1 MRCVDEGRLRAY
13 LDGEL
18 GTAEQERVA
27 HHLSGCAPCDRRVA
41 ALRGTAAAVSGA
53 LERWMPEGGAVDSHE
68 ALILFRARLGRSERT
83 MDARPGQRPDA
94 MAGAVAGV
102 KEWVTGMMGQ
112 LMAPRRRPV
121 FATMAIL
128 AMLAGV
134 LALGPVQSLAQDWL
148 KTFRV
153 QKFSAITVRVPQMG
167 QLPQPREISDAE
179 KAQLMQMFS
188 ALGTL
193 DTNATPSSVRE
204 VATLEDARAHL
215 TNKGGT
221 LRTPRNLPA
230 AFANAPVRYGVGEA
244 TVSTYTLNVAVAKQY
259 LSLLGSQEL
268 NSFEWPE
275 GVDKLTFGLDVP
287 ASAVIAY
294 GDETKGFGV
303 LQMASPTLSVPS
315 NLDVTALRT
324 ALLGIPGLPADT
336 IAQLRAVE
344 NWEKTLIIPVPQDAT
359 TENPDIS
366 GNPGLLILDG
376 QGRGSLLLWQDDDI
390 LYAVGGNLTRDEALA
405 VARSMR

>member
-1 MRCVDEGRLRAY
+1 MRCVDEGKLRAY

-18 GTAEQERVA
+18 GPDERGRVA
-27 HHLSGCAPCDRRVA
+27 HHLGGCASCDRQVA

-53 LERWMPEGGAVDSHE
+53 LDIWMPEGNAVDSRE
-68 ALILFRARLGRSERT
+68 ALILFRARLGRDERT
-83 MDARPGQRPDA
+83 MNRRPGRRPAA

-128 AMLAGV
+128 AVLAGV

-148 KTFRV
+148 RTFRV
-153 QKFSAITVRVPQMG
+153 QQFSAITVRVPQMG

-204 VATLEDARAHL
+204 VATVDDARQHL
-215 TNKGGT
+215 GALRVPGT
-221 LRTPRNLPA
+221 LPP
-230 AFANAPVRYGVGEA
+230 AFANGPVRYGVGDA
-244 TVSTYTLNVAVAKQY
+244 TSATYTLNVAVAKQY

-268 NSFEWPE
+268 NGFAWPE
-275 GVDKLTFGLDVP
+275 GTDTLTFGLDVP

-315 NLDVTALRT
+315 NLDVTTLRT
-324 ALLGIPGLPADT
+324 ALLSIPGLPADT
-336 IAQLRAVE
+336 VAQLKAVE

-359 TENPDIS
+359 TENPNID

-390 LYAVGGNLTRDEALA
+390 LYAVGGHLTRDETLA
-405 VARSMR
+405 VANSMR